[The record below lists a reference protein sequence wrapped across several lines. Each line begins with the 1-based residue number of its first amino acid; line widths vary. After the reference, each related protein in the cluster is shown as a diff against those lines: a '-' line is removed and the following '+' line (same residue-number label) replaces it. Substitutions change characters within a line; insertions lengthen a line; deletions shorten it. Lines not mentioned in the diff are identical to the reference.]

1 VYRGHTMMNEKM
13 ILNKFKEFTHVAFP
27 ILSIKGVE
35 AYEDALNMVEHLM
48 ESVGE
53 DDAPTENLLISLLHQ
68 AIQRFEDKNEELIV
82 FEKESI
88 EVGSD
93 VAVLR
98 VLLDQYHLTL
108 SDLPEIGHKS
118 LVSKILSGDRSLTKT
133 HIKKLSQRFNI
144 DPSLFF

>member
-1 VYRGHTMMNEKM
+1 MMNEKM

-27 ILSIKGVE
+27 ILSIKDVYS
-35 AYEDALNMVEHLM
+35 YEDALNMVEHLM

-53 DDAPTENLLISLLHQ
+53 DDAPTENLLISLLQQ
-68 AIQRFEDKNEELIV
+68 AIQRFEDKNEELIA
-82 FEKESI
+82 FEKESM
-88 EVGSD
+88 EVSAD
-93 VAVLR
+93 VAILR
-98 VLLDQYHLTL
+98 MLLDQYHLTL

-144 DPSLFF
+144 EPSLFF

>member
-1 VYRGHTMMNEKM
+1 MMNEKM

-48 ESVGE
+48 ESVGD

-68 AIQRFEDKNEELIV
+68 AIQDFEDKNEELV
-82 FEKESI
+82 AFEKESM
-88 EVGSD
+88 EVSSD
-93 VAVLR
+93 IAVLR

-118 LVSKILSGDRSLTKT
+118 LVSKILSGDRALTKT

>member
-1 VYRGHTMMNEKM
+1 MMNEKM
-13 ILNKFKEFTHVAFP
+13 VLSKFKEFTHVAFP
-27 ILSIKGVE
+27 ILSIKGIA

-48 ESVGE
+48 EAVGE
-53 DDAPTENLLISLLHQ
+53 GEAPTENLLISLLHH
-68 AIQRFEDKNEELIV
+68 AIQDFENKDEELIA
-82 FEKESI
+82 FEKESQQLN
-88 EVGSD
+88 SD
-93 VAVLR
+93 VVVLR

-118 LVSKILSGDRSLTKT
+118 LVSKILSGDRALTKT

>member
-1 VYRGHTMMNEKM
+1 MMNEKM
-13 ILNKFKEFTHVAFP
+13 VLSKFKEFTHVAFP
-27 ILSIKGVE
+27 ILSIKGIA

-53 DDAPTENLLISLLHQ
+53 GEAPTENLLISLLHH
-68 AIQRFEDKNEELIV
+68 AIQDFENKDEELIA
-82 FEKESI
+82 FEKESQQLN
-88 EVGSD
+88 SD

-98 VLLDQYHLTL
+98 MLLDQNHLTL

-118 LVSKILSGDRSLTKT
+118 LVSKILSGDRALTKT